1 MGIGQG
7 KPAPILDQIDFLIVA
22 LIFSSVMVS
31 FSITFVAIAVVLTLI
46 IHLVANTGAYLIGI
60 KDVWY

>member
-22 LIFSSVMVS
+22 LIFSSVAVN
-31 FSITFVAIAVVLTLI
+31 FSITFIAIAIVLTLI
-46 IHLVANTGAYLIGI
+46 IHLIANTGAYLIGI

>member
-1 MGIGQG
+1 
-7 KPAPILDQIDFLIVA
+7 
-22 LIFSSVMVS
+22 VMVS

>member
-22 LIFSSVMVS
+22 LIFSSVAVN
-31 FSITFVAIAVVLTLI
+31 FSITFVAIAIVLTLI
-46 IHLVANTGAYLIGI
+46 IHLIANTGAYLIGI

>member
-31 FSITFVAIAVVLTLI
+31 FSITIIAIAVVLTLI

>member
-1 MGIGQG
+1 MGQG

-31 FSITFVAIAVVLTLI
+31 FSITFVAIAIVLTLI